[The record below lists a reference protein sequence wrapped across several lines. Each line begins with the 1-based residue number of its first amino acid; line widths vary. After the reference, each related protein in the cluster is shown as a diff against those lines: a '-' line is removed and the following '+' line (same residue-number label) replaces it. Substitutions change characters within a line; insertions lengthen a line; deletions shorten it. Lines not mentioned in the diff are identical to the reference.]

1 MSKWGEKIKYIIDWV
16 DNFLDTVTN
25 TLITKGMGPTITY
38 AGKSL
43 KAILSYKANNQIGKK
58 TERIMGYTEDKLTT
72 LLTYLDEKNAL
83 LETEIKQDIE
93 QKIDTYT
100 PENDTISEN
109 DVEHIIGAFVL
120 VKDERD
126 GKEKIQLHAD
136 LKREDARI
144 CWYLEKFNELG
155 IFFENENTLGRNL
168 AMLCELNPAMEQRL
182 QEKLLSLVNARI
194 Q

>member
-1 MSKWGEKIKYIIDWV
+1 
-16 DNFLDTVTN
+16 
-25 TLITKGMGPTITY
+25 MGPTITY

-43 KAILSYKANNQIGKK
+43 RAILSYKANNQVGKK

-72 LLTYLDEKNAL
+72 LLTYLDEKNTL

-93 QKIDTYT
+93 QKIDAYT
-100 PENDTISEN
+100 PENDTISEYSL
-109 DVEHIIGAFVL
+109 EQIIGSFVV
-120 VKDERD
+120 VKDEKD
-126 GKEKIQLHAD
+126 GKEKIQLQAD

-155 IFFENENTLGRNL
+155 ISFENENTLGRNL

>member
-1 MSKWGEKIKYIIDWV
+1 MSKGGEKIKYIIDGV